1 MGRLFLWDRRY
12 QFRDY
17 FSSGDI
23 LMWHRNV
30 SSSVRAR
37 PSVGI
42 VLRASSLV
50 RTINAASVI
59 ASLMPRDIR
68 ASASLVQRSQPL
80 DHSVVASDDRC
91 YCLACIWTDRH
102 TTPLVMHQFDQIS
115 VEDIFVICRRSGLLR
130 KLERILTVRHSK
142 SKALLVT
149 QKMYLFIP
157 FPTEAQ
163 MGHKPVLFHLAS
175 R

>member
-1 MGRLFLWDRRY
+1 
-12 QFRDY
+12 
-17 FSSGDI
+17 
-23 LMWHRNV
+23 
-30 SSSVRAR
+30 
-37 PSVGI
+37 
-42 VLRASSLV
+42 
-50 RTINAASVI
+50 
-59 ASLMPRDIR
+59 
-68 ASASLVQRSQPL
+68 
-80 DHSVVASDDRC
+80 
-91 YCLACIWTDRH
+91 
-102 TTPLVMHQFDQIS
+102 MHQFDQIS